1 MTPQQIALV
10 QQSFSKVAPISE
22 AAAVLFYDRL
32 FDVAPSVRAM
42 FPEDMTEQ
50 RKKLMGMLAAVV
62 SGLSNLETILPAAS
76 ALAKRHVAYG
86 AKAEHYPVVGATL
99 LWTLEKGL
107 GEAWTPELATAWTD
121 AYGVL
126 SGYMIS
132 KPTAR
137 RRRPPNR
144 RCLVSEPLVIVG
156 NGMAAARL
164 VDELAKTALGRYA
177 VAVIGEEPRL
187 AYNRVLLSSV
197 LAGETGSH
205 EIELRPADWWRH
217 RGVTVRYGY
226 RVTEI
231 DTGRRELKIAGEE
244 SMEYSKLVLATGST
258 PLRLN
263 VPGADLAGVHTFRD
277 TRDVDLLL
285 TLAAAKKRVVVVGGG
300 LLGLEAA
307 YGLAKAGAPVT
318 LLHLMDRLMERQL
331 DGPAADLLKTLVERK
346 GIRILLNAST
356 ARIHGERHVEAVE
369 LADGSRIEADAVI
382 FAAGIRPNIALAK
395 EAGIAVNRGIVVN
408 DEMQTA
414 SPDIYALGECAE
426 HRGTC
431 YGLVEPAYEQARVL
445 ARHLGGR
452 PAAYQGSVVSTN
464 LKVSGV
470 SVFSAGDFMGGEG
483 SESLVLTDRRRGTY
497 KKLVIADGCLTG
509 AVLIGDTADAL
520 WYLEL
525 IRTRE
530 KIAGIRA
537 DMMFGRALALPS
549 KAA

>member
-1 MTPQQIALV
+1 M
-10 QQSFSKVAPISE
+10 
-22 AAAVLFYDRL
+22 
-32 FDVAPSVRAM
+32 
-42 FPEDMTEQ
+42 
-50 RKKLMGMLAAVV
+50 
-62 SGLSNLETILPAAS
+62 
-76 ALAKRHVAYG
+76 
-86 AKAEHYPVVGATL
+86 
-99 LWTLEKGL
+99 
-107 GEAWTPELATAWTD
+107 
-121 AYGVL
+121 
-126 SGYMIS
+126 
-132 KPTAR
+132 
-137 RRRPPNR
+137 
-144 RCLVSEPLVIVG
+144 SEPLVIVG

-231 DTGRRELKIAGEE
+231 DVGRRELKIEGEE

-263 VPGADLAGVHTFRD
+263 LPGADLAGVHTFRD

-331 DGPAADLLKTLVERK
+331 DGPAADLLKALVERK

-356 ARIHGERHVEAVE
+356 ARIHGDGHVEAVE
-369 LADGSRIEADAVI
+369 LADGSLIEADAVI
-382 FAAGIRPNIALAK
+382 FAAGIKPNAALAK

-408 DEMQTA
+408 DVMQTS
-414 SPDIYALGECAE
+414 SPDIFALGECAE

-445 ARHLGGR
+445 ARHLAGR

-497 KKLVIADGCLTG
+497 KKLVIADGRLTG
-509 AVLIGDTADAL
+509 AVLIGDTVDAL

-525 IRTRE
+525 IRNRD
-530 KIAGIRA
+530 KVAAIRTA
-537 DMMFGRALALPS
+537 MMFGRALALPS

>member
-1 MTPQQIALV
+1 MA
-10 QQSFSKVAPISE
+10 
-22 AAAVLFYDRL
+22 
-32 FDVAPSVRAM
+32 
-42 FPEDMTEQ
+42 
-50 RKKLMGMLAAVV
+50 
-62 SGLSNLETILPAAS
+62 
-76 ALAKRHVAYG
+76 H
-86 AKAEHYPVVGATL
+86 
-99 LWTLEKGL
+99 
-107 GEAWTPELATAWTD
+107 
-121 AYGVL
+121 
-126 SGYMIS
+126 
-132 KPTAR
+132 

-177 VAVIGEEPRL
+177 VAVIGDEPRL

-231 DTGRRELKIAGEE
+231 DTGRRELKIDGEE
-244 SMEYSKLVLATGST
+244 SVEYSKLVLATGST

-263 VPGADLAGVHTFRD
+263 LPGADLAGVHTFRD
-277 TRDVDLLL
+277 SRDVDLLL
-285 TLAAAKKRVVVVGGG
+285 TLAAARKRVVVVGGG

-331 DGPAADLLKTLVERK
+331 DLPAADLLKTLVERK

-356 ARIHGERHVEAVE
+356 ARIHGDNHVEAVE

-382 FAAGIRPNIALAK
+382 FAAGIKPNVALAK
-395 EAGIAVNRGIVVN
+395 DAGIAVNRGIVVN
-408 DEMQTA
+408 DVMQTA
-414 SPDIYALGECAE
+414 SPDIYAIGECAE

-445 ARHLGGR
+445 ARHLAGR
-452 PAAYQGSVVSTN
+452 PAAYQGSIVSTN

-470 SVFSAGDFMGGEG
+470 SVFSAGDFMGGDG

-497 KKLVIADGCLTG
+497 KKLVIADGRLTG
-509 AVLIGDTADAL
+509 AVLIGDTVDAL

-525 IRTRE
+525 IRNRE
-530 KIAGIRA
+530 KVAAIRT
-537 DMMFGRALALPS
+537 DMMFGRALAHPS
-549 KAA
+549 RAA

>member
-1 MTPQQIALV
+1 M
-10 QQSFSKVAPISE
+10 
-22 AAAVLFYDRL
+22 
-32 FDVAPSVRAM
+32 
-42 FPEDMTEQ
+42 
-50 RKKLMGMLAAVV
+50 
-62 SGLSNLETILPAAS
+62 
-76 ALAKRHVAYG
+76 
-86 AKAEHYPVVGATL
+86 
-99 LWTLEKGL
+99 
-107 GEAWTPELATAWTD
+107 
-121 AYGVL
+121 
-126 SGYMIS
+126 
-132 KPTAR
+132 
-137 RRRPPNR
+137 
-144 RCLVSEPLVIVG
+144 SEPLIIVG

-205 EIELRPADWWRH
+205 EIELRPAEWWRH

-231 DTGRRELKIAGEE
+231 DTGRRELKIEGEE

-331 DGPAADLLKTLVERK
+331 DPPAADLLKTLVERK

-356 ARIHGERHVEAVE
+356 KCIHGDGQVEAVE
-369 LADGSRIEADAVI
+369 LADGNRIEADAVI
-382 FAAGIRPNIALAK
+382 FAAGIKPNVVLAK
-395 EAGIAVNRGIVVN
+395 DAGIAVNRGIVVN
-408 DEMQTA
+408 DVMQTSSA
-414 SPDIYALGECAE
+414 DIFALGECAE

-445 ARHLGGR
+445 ARHLSGR

-483 SESLVLTDRRRGTY
+483 SESLVLSDRSRGTY
-497 KKLVIADGCLTG
+497 KKLVIADGRLTG
-509 AVLIGDTADAL
+509 AVLIGDTVDAL

-525 IRTRE
+525 IRNRD
-530 KIAGIRA
+530 KVAAIRT
-537 DMMFGRALALPS
+537 DMMFGRAVAQPS